1 MIEGRQ
7 EIRMAIASGIEIL
20 ELYLCPEFGADKEDV
35 LAGEKFELPKDLFN
49 KISLRENPDGY
60 IALASPKIKSLE
72 DIEISRDSLLI
83 VLEGLE
89 KPGNI
94 GAIMRSADAV
104 KADAVIV
111 CDPKADIYSP
121 NSIRSGLGTIFSNQV
136 IVCSSA
142 QALDWLKAK
151 DINIYSALPAADK
164 VYWEQDYTGPSA
176 IVIGTEHE
184 GLSEIWKI
192 DTIPVKIP
200 MSGKIDSLNA
210 SVSAAV
216 ILFEAARQRNF
227 KPGIL

>member
-7 EIRMAIASGIEIL
+7 EIQMAVASGIEIS
-20 ELYLCPEFGADKEDV
+20 ELYFCPDFGADKDEV
-35 LAGEKFELPKDLFN
+35 LAVEKFDLTKDLFS

-60 IALASPKIKSLE
+60 IALASLKTKSLE
-72 DIEISRDSLLI
+72 DIDISRDSLLI

-94 GAIMRSADAV
+94 GAIMRTADAV
-104 KADAVIV
+104 KADAVII

-121 NSIRSGLGTIFSNQV
+121 NSIRSGLGTVFSNQV
-136 IVCSSA
+136 ILCSSV
-142 QALDWLKAK
+142 QAVNWLKAK
-151 DINIYSALPAADK
+151 GINIYSALPAADK
-164 VYWEQDYTGPSA
+164 IYWEQDYTGASA

-184 GLSEIWKI
+184 GLSEIWKT

-200 MSGKIDSLNA
+200 MGGKIDSLNA

-216 ILFEAARQRNF
+216 ILFEAARQRYF
-227 KPGIL
+227 KPGK